1 MSQARAQRVGQF
13 GGKQQ
18 FVVPLAAP
26 ARAERAT
33 YAARPAQLG
42 MEVDGDTPE
51 VAYSVE
57 ECNAHYKPL
66 AEAFAAANS
75 VGNTKLMADLR
86 PKLDLWSARIAAAA
100 AAGANVAPK
109 REAADDNGDVSA
121 AKTLK
126 TASGAP
132 ARTVPSLDAAR
143 AAGVHALTQRH
154 GAKATQLQ
162 AGLVSVLTPVVA
174 AGVKALPSS
183 GTNLRQAVHSVAL
196 AHGAAAVKDMA
207 AMPGEPGEKM
217 ALAFTA
223 AMTVAEKVS
232 KVGCAPSP
240 ARCRARRLRLSAP
253 AGQRP
258 HGEARREY

>member
-1 MSQARAQRVGQF
+1 MDV
-13 GGKQQ
+13 
-18 FVVPLAAP
+18 
-26 ARAERAT
+26 E
-33 YAARPAQLG
+33 
-42 MEVDGDTPE
+42 GDTPE
-51 VAYSVE
+51 VVYSVE

-100 AAGANVAPK
+100 AAGANVALK
-109 REAADDNGDVSA
+109 REGADDNGDVSA

-126 TASGAP
+126 TASGVP
-132 ARTVPSLDAAR
+132 AITALTSDAAR
-143 AAGVHALTQRH
+143 VAGLHALTQRR
-154 GAKATQLQ
+154 GAKATELMK

-174 AGVKALPSS
+174 ADVKALPSS
-183 GTNLRQAVHSVAL
+183 GTSLRQAVHSVAL

-223 AMTVAEKVS
+223 AVAVAEKVS
-232 KVGCAPSP
+232 KVGNASLRTIPCSLPRTAPE
-240 ARCRARRLRLSAP
+240 AIRARRSRI
-253 AGQRP
+253 
-258 HGEARREY
+258 ARRSKT